1 MSAAEML
8 KKIKQDELA
17 RVNNKFGKANQPAAS
32 QAPGDD
38 TVLLQKTTNLLD
50 EAERALV
57 DVGTPSRTGD
67 DSDNLLSS
75 LNIQGREEASGQR
88 DLSSDEMNEEMMD
101 EYTPTNMVQPGWKI
115 SDDPSPSSTP
125 STTTDQTNDERQRA
139 GWGARESVALQP
151 AEEQK
156 HNPSPSQDNIS
167 DGAIESDDGA
177 YDSDTQD

>member
-75 LNIQGREEASGQR
+75 LNIQGREEASG
-88 DLSSDEMNEEMMD
+88 
-101 EYTPTNMVQPGWKI
+101 
-115 SDDPSPSSTP
+115 
-125 STTTDQTNDERQRA
+125 
-139 GWGARESVALQP
+139 
-151 AEEQK
+151 
-156 HNPSPSQDNIS
+156 
-167 DGAIESDDGA
+167 
-177 YDSDTQD
+177 